1 MRTVFILRDALASSL
16 LTTLYYAMESRMQE
30 AEAVDKV
37 REPAPPPP
45 PKKGP

>member
-1 MRTVFILRDALASSL
+1 MHTVFILRDALARSL
-16 LTTLYYAMESRMQE
+16 LTTLYYAMESRKQE
-30 AEAVDKV
+30 APGIEKP